1 MQLNEFTPAQ
11 VRAIIA
17 NLHKLPHKEQQ
28 ETLTLLEELTERKT
42 ANAAKD
48 SLLAFANKMAP
59 VLQIETEPKVF
70 MVGPHHRQLAK
81 LMDAVARGE
90 KHRILISVAPRFG
103 KSLMSSYLF
112 PAWYLGKFPNRRVI
126 MASHTSD
133 LATDFGRKVRDLIAE
148 PTYQEVFP
156 GVSLRA
162 DIKAAGKWA
171 TNMGGEYFAVGVG
184 GALAGR
190 GANLCIAPTTRINT
204 HNGATCADDIN
215 PGDWVQSHSGYV
227 RVTHRVDS
235 WHSATI
241 EINKRLKISAQHPV
255 WIYGQGWVH
264 AEYIKCGQLL
274 WTTSI
279 WSIIGSSIRRL
290 CYGQAIQDP
299 WADRDTRVQYLGNDE
314 TAMHKPPSGELH
326 FVRSAWDYG
335 VQLVATV
342 REFFSGHGP
351 SPRGTHLGS
360 DRLGA
365 WLQPSELSLGYYRT
379 AEQQQ
384 AQLRAGDCVWS
395 DQDVGTVGP
404 AFGYDNRYCS
414 SPGSHHADAPGRSIQ
429 QTQDVPCEADHYTAQ
444 LGRGRSAAARVLSWC
459 SENIGVF
466 RSAEKSIVGSY
477 AAKIAGILC
486 GLLLGVRWV
495 TTLERTEHTPKRFI
509 DFTVTGDH
517 TFVADTYLTHNCII
531 DDPFSEQTVMAGN
544 TDVFDDAWTWFQTG
558 PLQRLAPD
566 GACIVIHTRWSKN
579 DLIGRLQNQMA
590 TNPEADQWDV
600 IEFPAV
606 LHVDTPQAKSLWP
619 ERWSLEALL
628 KKKANMAPQFWQ
640 AQYMQSPTSE
650 AGALIKREWWKDWEK
665 EDPPDCDYVIICLD
679 AAQEAHTRADFN
691 AFQAWGVFYDDK
703 ERANIIILDAWKKR
717 MEFPELKKAMYAEY
731 ERWEPDTCLIEKK
744 SSGSVLFQEMRAA
757 GIPVSEFTPGK
768 GQDKIARVNSVS
780 DIFSSGLVWAP
791 KSRRWAMEVIEECSD
806 FPNGEYDDQVDAMTL
821 ALRRFRTGGFIKLD
835 MDEQDEADAYKRKR
849 KYY

>member
-190 GANLCIAPTTRINT
+190 GANL
-204 HNGATCADDIN
+204 
-215 PGDWVQSHSGYV
+215 V
-227 RVTHRVDS
+227 
-235 WHSATI
+235 
-241 EINKRLKISAQHPV
+241 
-255 WIYGQGWVH
+255 
-264 AEYIKCGQLL
+264 
-274 WTTSI
+274 
-279 WSIIGSSIRRL
+279 
-290 CYGQAIQDP
+290 
-299 WADRDTRVQYLGNDE
+299 
-314 TAMHKPPSGELH
+314 
-326 FVRSAWDYG
+326 
-335 VQLVATV
+335 
-342 REFFSGHGP
+342 
-351 SPRGTHLGS
+351 
-360 DRLGA
+360 
-365 WLQPSELSLGYYRT
+365 
-379 AEQQQ
+379 
-384 AQLRAGDCVWS
+384 
-395 DQDVGTVGP
+395 
-404 AFGYDNRYCS
+404 
-414 SPGSHHADAPGRSIQ
+414 
-429 QTQDVPCEADHYTAQ
+429 
-444 LGRGRSAAARVLSWC
+444 
-459 SENIGVF
+459 
-466 RSAEKSIVGSY
+466 
-477 AAKIAGILC
+477 
-486 GLLLGVRWV
+486 
-495 TTLERTEHTPKRFI
+495 
-509 DFTVTGDH
+509 
-517 TFVADTYLTHNCII
+517 II
-531 DDPFSEQTVMAGN
+531 DDPFSEQVVMAGN

-566 GACIVIHTRWSKN
+566 GACIVIHTRWNKT
-579 DLIGRLQNQMA
+579 DLIGRLINQMA

-821 ALRRFRTGGFIKLD
+821 ALRRFRTGGFLKLTL
-835 MDEQDEADAYKRKR
+835 DEPDYEASFQRKKR
-849 KYY
+849 YY